1 MASDS
6 CKSIVVT
13 VVVVLAFATFVPGM
27 RAVISLWRPKDVVQ
41 PSDLSFGL
49 LVLSTD

>member
-1 MASDS
+1 M
-6 CKSIVVT
+6 SIIVT
-13 VVVVLAFATFVPGM
+13 VVVVVLAFKTFVPGM
-27 RAVISLWRPKDVVQ
+27 RAVITLWRLKDIVQ